1 MNTVLNLQVP
11 SSWEGVTI
19 NQMIELQEVKSND
32 LKSLIKLVKIFNPDI
47 DPTEMELE
55 TLVKVANSIFNVI
68 MSHPSPTSTSE
79 YSIDGITYTTATP
92 ESLDFGEFLDVNSLN
107 STDEAEQIKNL
118 PLILSLITVERPKP
132 VKEWAGIIA
141 DKVDVCTALGC
152 VLFFSENL
160 MQFIKNSPVYSQI
173 KNLSEKTASEN
184 EK

>member
-1 MNTVLNLQVP
+1 MNTILNLQIP

-32 LKSLIKLVKIFNPDI
+32 LKSLMKLVKIFNPDI

-55 TLVKVANSIFNVI
+55 TLVEVANSIFNVI
-68 MSHPSPTSTSE
+68 MSQPEPENKTE
-79 YSIDGITYTTATP
+79 YIIDGVTYHIANP
-92 ESLDFGEFLDVNSLN
+92 EALDFGEFLDVNSLN
-107 STDEAEQIKNL
+107 SNDEAEQIRNL
-118 PLILSLITVERPKP
+118 PLILSLITVERPDDA
-132 VKEWAGIIA
+132 VKAWAGIIA

-160 MQFIKNSPVYSQI
+160 MEYIKNSPVYSQI
-173 KNLSEKTASEN
+173 KNLSNLTSEN

>member
-1 MNTVLNLQVP
+1 MKQILSLNAP
-11 SSWEGVTI
+11 ESWQDVTI

-32 LKSLIKLVKIFNPDI
+32 LKSLIKLVKIFNPNT

-55 TLVKVANSIFNVI
+55 TLVEVANSIFNVI

-79 YSIDGITYTTATP
+79 YTVDGVRYTTATP

-118 PLILSLITVERPKP
+118 PLILSLITLERPKP

-152 VLFFSENL
+152 VLFFSEGL
-160 MQFIKNSPVYSQI
+160 MAFIKSSPVYSQI
-173 KNLSEKTASEN
+173 KNLSNLTSEN

>member
-32 LKSLIKLVKIFNPDI
+32 LKSLIKLVKIFNPEV
-47 DPTEMELE
+47 DPTEMEIE
-55 TLVKVANSIFNVI
+55 TLIQVANSIYDVI
-68 MSHPSPTSTSE
+68 TSQPEPENKTE
-79 YSIDGITYTTATP
+79 YIIDGVTYHIASP

-107 STDEAEQIKNL
+107 SSDEAEQIKNL
-118 PLILSLITVERPKP
+118 PLILSVLTVGRPKP
-132 VKEWAGIIA
+132 VKEWAESIA

-160 MQFIKNSPVYSQI
+160 MRFIKSSPVYSQI
-173 KNLSEKTASEN
+173 SKLNNKASEN

>member
-1 MNTVLNLQVP
+1 MKQILSLNAP
-11 SSWEGVTI
+11 ESWQDVTI

-32 LKSLIKLVKIFNPDI
+32 LKSLIKLVKIFNPEV
-47 DPTEMELE
+47 DPTDMELE
-55 TLVKVANSIFNVI
+55 TLVEVANSIFNVI

-79 YSIDGITYTTATP
+79 YTIDGVTYTTATP

-107 STDEAEQIKNL
+107 STDETEQIRNL
-118 PLILSLITVERPKP
+118 PLILSLITVERPDDA
-132 VKEWAGIIA
+132 VKVWAGIIA

-160 MQFIKNSPVYSQI
+160 MQFIKSTPAYSILINQ
-173 KNLSEKTASEN
+173 SEKASES